1 VEWSSVVD
9 DLIFR
14 LLPLDGPP
22 NVLVFGEPEEV
33 ASGAAYALGRIRLPA
48 FMVSGAALVRRPPS
62 ASASGRVPLPAF
74 MVRGAARYSSAV
86 SRPLVGRVSAGWQV
100 ARQVEGGALARH
112 QDAAAAQ
119 AVNLARWQEA
129 VSLAAGVGTAWQDVQ
144 RAQATAGLRYQ
155 ATNQLEGA
163 TGFRHQE
170 ATRVRAG
177 GSVRWQAAV
186 ELATRPVGVRHQ
198 EANRLRQDLRS
209 RWQEVTSAQLAHRG
223 RFGAALQLDVGR
235 VTRWQAAMY
244 PLPGRSVVVPP
255 AVDPC
260 YVPST
265 TLVFDKRQ
273 RYSTTLIFIC
283 ERHTSPPGTGETVV
297 VPILEAYTVQNS
309 ITLVRLDSGEEI
321 EALAFSM
328 SLDADSWTWRWNA
341 TLPGSA
347 WPVIR
352 RGIHAAP
359 VDILATVNG
368 VPYRL
373 SATNCNRDR
382 RFPSTSVQVE
392 GKGRG
397 AMLDAPYAPT
407 LNHASAATRSV
418 EQLLNLAL
426 TYNGVSIGWG
436 VDFGL
441 MDWAVPGGTW
451 DFQGSY
457 IGAVLDIASAAG
469 AIVQPHR
476 TDATLRVM
484 PRYPAAPWNWNTLAP
499 DFVLPAAAMS
509 VEGIQLV
516 TRPDYNRVFAA
527 GTNSAGVLGQV
538 TRSGTAG
545 DSVAPMLTHALTTDV
560 NAVAQRGLAV
570 LSDTGAQAS
579 VSLSLQVRP
588 ETGVILPGAFVQ
600 YEDGAETHLGLVRA
614 TSVNWQRPV
623 LRQSITLET
632 HVEA

>member
-1 VEWSSVVD
+1 MALEPVGIRYQEAE
-9 DLIFR
+9 R
-14 LLPLDGPP
+14 L
-22 NVLVFGEPEEV
+22 
-33 ASGAAYALGRIRLPA
+33 
-48 FMVSGAALVRRPPS
+48 RRD
-62 ASASGRVPLPAF
+62 V
-74 MVRGAARYSSAV
+74 
-86 SRPLVGRVSAGWQV
+86 
-100 ARQVEGGALARH
+100 
-112 QDAAAAQ
+112 AAA
-119 AVNLARWQEA
+119 WQEA
-129 VSLAAGVGTAWQDVQ
+129 QRVQ
-144 RAQATAGLRYQ
+144 
-155 ATNQLEGA
+155 
-163 TGFRHQE
+163 
-170 ATRVRAG
+170 
-177 GSVRWQAAV
+177 
-186 ELATRPVGVRHQ
+186 VRH
-198 EANRLRQDLRS
+198 
-209 RWQEVTSAQLAHRG
+209 TG

-235 VTRWQAAMY
+235 VVRWQAAMY
-244 PLPGRSVVVPP
+244 PLPGRSVIVPP
-255 AVDPC
+255 EVDPC

-265 TLVFDKRQ
+265 TLVFGERQ

-283 ERHTSPPGTGETVV
+283 ERHQPSPGTGETVV
-297 VPILEAYTVQNS
+297 VPVLEAYTVQNS

-382 RFPSTSVQVE
+382 RFPSTRVQVE

-407 LNHASAATRSV
+407 LNHASTATRSV

-436 VDFGL
+436 VDFRL
-441 MDWAVPGGTW
+441 MDWTVPGGTW

-469 AIVQPHR
+469 AIVQPHAM
-476 TDATLRVM
+476 DATLRVL
-484 PRYPAAPWNWNTLAP
+484 PRYPAAPWNWSTLSP
-499 DFVLPAAAMS
+499 DFVLPAAAVS
-509 VEGIQLV
+509 VEGIQLL
-516 TRPDYNRVFAA
+516 TRPDYNRVFVA
-527 GTNSAGVLGQV
+527 GMNSAGVLGQV

-588 ETGVILPGAFVQ
+588 ETGVILPGAFVR
-600 YEDGAETHLGLVRA
+600 YEDGAETHLGLVRS

>member
-1 VEWSSVVD
+1 MVE
-9 DLIFR
+9 DLLFR
-14 LLPLDGPP
+14 QPPLDGPP
-22 NVLVFGEPEEV
+22 NVLVFGEPEEAV
-33 ASGAAYALGRIRLPA
+33 SGAAYALGSIPLPS
-48 FMVSGAALVRRPPS
+48 FMVSGAALVKRPPRVS
-62 ASASGRVPLPAF
+62 ATGGIPLPAF
-74 MVRGAARYSSAV
+74 MVRGAAKYSSAV
-86 SRPLVGRVSAGWQV
+86 SRPLMSRVSAGWQV
-100 ARQVEGGALARH
+100 ARQIEGGALARH
-112 QDAAAAQ
+112 QNATTAHAT
-119 AVNLARWQEA
+119 NLARWQKAAPLAGGVA
-129 VSLAAGVGTAWQDVQ
+129 VTWQDAQ
-144 RAQATAGLRYQ
+144 RARAAAALRYQ
-155 ATNQLEGA
+155 AVRQLETA
-163 TGFRHQE
+163 TSVRHQE

-177 GSVRWQAAV
+177 GSVPWQAAV
-186 ELATRPVGVRHQ
+186 QLATRPVGVRHQ
-198 EANRLRQDLRS
+198 EANRMRREVAA
-209 RWQEVTSAQLAHRG
+209 RWQQATSVQLAHRD

-235 VTRWQAAMY
+235 LTRWQAAMY
-244 PLPGRSVVVPP
+244 PLPGRSVIVPP
-255 AVDPC
+255 VVDPC

-265 TLVFDKRQ
+265 TLVFSERQ
-273 RYSTTLIFIC
+273 RYSTTLIFVC
-283 ERHTSPPGTGETVV
+283 ERHQPSPGTGETVV
-297 VPILEAYTVQNS
+297 VPVLEAYTVQNT

-382 RFPSTSVQVE
+382 RFPSTRVQVE

-516 TRPDYNRVFAA
+516 TRPDYNRVFVA

>member
-1 VEWSSVVD
+1 
-9 DLIFR
+9 
-14 LLPLDGPP
+14 
-22 NVLVFGEPEEV
+22 
-33 ASGAAYALGRIRLPA
+33 
-48 FMVSGAALVRRPPS
+48 M
-62 ASASGRVPLPAF
+62 
-74 MVRGAARYSSAV
+74 
-86 SRPLVGRVSAGWQV
+86 
-100 ARQVEGGALARH
+100 
-112 QDAAAAQ
+112 
-119 AVNLARWQEA
+119 
-129 VSLAAGVGTAWQDVQ
+129 
-144 RAQATAGLRYQ
+144 
-155 ATNQLEGA
+155 
-163 TGFRHQE
+163 
-170 ATRVRAG
+170 RVRAG
-177 GSVRWQAAV
+177 GSVHWQAAV
-186 ELATRPVGVRHQ
+186 QLAIRPVGVRHQ
-198 EANRLRQDLRS
+198 EANRMRREVAA
-209 RWQEVTSAQLAHRG
+209 RWQQATSVQLAHHD

-235 VTRWQAAMY
+235 LTRWQAAMY
-244 PLPGRSVVVPP
+244 PLPGRSVIVPP
-255 AVDPC
+255 VVDPC

-265 TLVFDKRQ
+265 TLIFSERQ
-273 RYSTTLIFIC
+273 RYSTTLIFVC
-283 ERHTSPPGTGETVV
+283 ERHQPSLGTGETVV
-297 VPILEAYTVQNS
+297 VPVLEAYTVQNS

-341 TLPGSA
+341 TLPGSE

-359 VDILATVNG
+359 LDILATVND

-382 RFPSTSVQVE
+382 RFPSTRVQVE

-407 LNHASAATRSV
+407 LNHASDATRSV
-418 EQLLNLAL
+418 KQLFNLAL

-516 TRPDYNRVFAA
+516 TRPDYNRVFVT

>member
-1 VEWSSVVD
+1 MVD

-14 LLPLDGPP
+14 RPPLDGPP

-33 ASGAAYALGRIRLPA
+33 ASGAAYALGRIPLPA
-48 FMVSGAALVRRPPS
+48 FMVSGSALVKRPPS
-62 ASASGRVPLPAF
+62 VLASGGIPLPAF
-74 MVRGAARYSSAV
+74 MVRGAAKYSSAV
-86 SRPLVGRVSAGWQV
+86 SRPLMSKVSASWQV
-100 ARQVEGGALARH
+100 AQQIEGGALTRH
-112 QDAAAAQ
+112 QSAASAHAS
-119 AVNLARWQEA
+119 NSARWQKAAPLAGGVA
-129 VSLAAGVGTAWQDVQ
+129 VAWQDAQ
-144 RAQATAGLRYQ
+144 RARASAALRYQ
-155 ATNQLEGA
+155 AAQRLESA
-163 TGFRHQE
+163 TSVRHQE
-170 ATRVRAG
+170 ATRARAAG
-177 GSVRWQAAV
+177 LVRWQAAV
-186 ELATRPVGVRHQ
+186 QLATRPVGALHQ
-198 EANRLRQDLRS
+198 EANRMRREVAAQ
-209 RWQEVTSAQLAHRG
+209 WQQAMGVQLSHRD

-235 VTRWQAAMY
+235 LTRWQAAMY
-244 PLPGRSVVVPP
+244 PLPGRSVIVPP
-255 AVDPC
+255 TGDPC

-265 TLVFDKRQ
+265 TLVFDARQ
-273 RYSTTLIFIC
+273 TYSTTLIFIC

-382 RFPSTSVQVE
+382 RFPSTKVQVE
-392 GKGRG
+392 GKGR
-397 AMLDAPYAPT
+397 AAVLDAPYAPT
-407 LNHASAATRSV
+407 LNHASAAARSV

-426 TYNGVSIGWG
+426 TFNGVSVGWG

-441 MDWAVPGGTW
+441 TDWAVPGGTW

-484 PRYPAAPWNWNTLAP
+484 PRYPAAPWNWNALSP
-499 DFVLPAAAMS
+499 DFVLPAAAVA
-509 VEGIQLV
+509 VEGIQLL
-516 TRPDYNRVFAA
+516 TRPDYNRVFVA
-527 GTNSAGVLGQV
+527 GTNGAGVLGQV

-545 DSVAPMLTHALTTDV
+545 DSVAPMVTHALTTHSD
-560 NAVAQRGLAV
+560 AVMQRGIAV

-588 ETGVILPGAFVQ
+588 ETGVILPGAFVR
-600 YEDGAETHLGLVRA
+600 YEEGAETHVGLVRS

>member
-1 VEWSSVVD
+1 VVD
-9 DLIFR
+9 DLLFR
-14 LLPLDGPP
+14 RLPLDGPP
-22 NVLVFGEPEEV
+22 NTLVFGEPDEPT
-33 ASGAAYALGRIRLPA
+33 SGAAYALGRI
-48 FMVSGAALVRRPPS
+48 
-62 ASASGRVPLPAF
+62 PLPAF
-74 MVRGAARYSSAV
+74 MVLGAVSATMPTPATASGAIPLPAFMVQGVTRYTSAV
-86 SRPLVGRVSAGWQV
+86 SRLLVGKVSAGWQV
-100 ARQVEGGALARH
+100 AAQIEGGAAAKHQVAAPARVGRASSWQSATPRATGLSTVW
-112 QDAAAAQ
+112 QDVRPVRAAAA
-119 AVNLARWQEA
+119 
-129 VSLAAGVGTAWQDVQ
+129 
-144 RAQATAGLRYQ
+144 LRYQ
-155 ATNQLEGA
+155 AAQELERA
-163 TGFRHQE
+163 TGMRHQE
-170 ATRVRAG
+170 ATRAR
-177 GSVRWQAAV
+177 STAA
-186 ELATRPVGVRHQ
+186 A
-198 EANRLRQDLRS
+198 
-209 RWQEVTSAQLAHRG
+209 RWQEAQRLAPAPVGIRYQETERMRNAVRARWQEAASAQAQHRD

-235 VTRWQAAMY
+235 VSRWQAAMY
-244 PLPGRSVVVPP
+244 PLPGRSVIVPP
-255 AVDPC
+255 VVDPC

-265 TLVFDKRQ
+265 TLVFSERQ
-273 RYSTTLIFIC
+273 RYSTTLIFVC
-283 ERHTSPPGTGETVV
+283 ERHQPSPGTGETVV
-297 VPILEAYTVQNS
+297 VPVLEAYTVQNS

-382 RFPSTSVQVE
+382 RFPSTKVQVE

-407 LNHASAATRSV
+407 LNHASAATRSI

-441 MDWAVPGGTW
+441 MDWTVPGGTW

-516 TRPDYNRVFAA
+516 TRPDYNRVFVA

-545 DSVAPMLTHALTTDV
+545 DGVAPMLTHALTTDV

>member
-1 VEWSSVVD
+1 MVD

-14 LLPLDGPP
+14 QAPFDGPP
-22 NVLVFGEPEEV
+22 NILVFGEPDEPS
-33 ASGAAYALGRIRLPA
+33 SGAAFALGRI
-48 FMVSGAALVRRPPS
+48 
-62 ASASGRVPLPAF
+62 PLPGFFTSGGLVATMPPLATAAGRLSLPVF
-74 MVRGAARYSSAV
+74 MARGVSKYSSAV
-86 SRPLVGRVSAGWQV
+86 SRPLVGKVSSRWQV
-100 ARQVEGGALARH
+100 AAQIEGRAVAKHQSAERARAGSVSRWQRAEQRAGGVSTAWQDTLHARTAALARH
-112 QDAAAAQ
+112 QAARQFEAGAGLRYQGAVQARSNAA
-119 AVNLARWQEA
+119 ARWQEA
-129 VSLAAGVGTAWQDVQ
+129 QRLALAPVGIRYQEAERLRRDAAAAWQEAHSVQ
-144 RAQATAGLRYQ
+144 
-155 ATNQLEGA
+155 
-163 TGFRHQE
+163 
-170 ATRVRAG
+170 
-177 GSVRWQAAV
+177 
-186 ELATRPVGVRHQ
+186 VRH
-198 EANRLRQDLRS
+198 AD
-209 RWQEVTSAQLAHRG
+209 

-235 VTRWQAAMY
+235 VVRWQAAMY
-244 PLPGRSVVVPP
+244 PLPGRSVIVPP
-255 AVDPC
+255 VVDPC

-265 TLVFDKRQ
+265 ALVFSERQ

-283 ERHTSPPGTGETVV
+283 ERHQPSPGTGETVV
-297 VPILEAYTVQNS
+297 VPVLEAYTVQNS

-382 RFPSTSVQVE
+382 RFPSTRVQVE

-441 MDWAVPGGTW
+441 LDWTVPGGTW

-469 AIVQPHR
+469 AIVQPHA

-484 PRYPAAPWNWNTLAP
+484 PRYPAAPWNWNTLSP
-499 DFVLPAAAMS
+499 DFVLPAAAVS
-509 VEGIQLV
+509 VEGIQLL
-516 TRPDYNRVFAA
+516 TRPDYNRVFVA
-527 GTNSAGVLGQV
+527 GMNKDGVLGQV
-538 TRSGTAG
+538 TRSSTAG

-588 ETGVILPGAFVQ
+588 ETGVILPGAFVR
-600 YEDGAETHLGLVRA
+600 YEDGAETHLGLVRS

>member
-1 VEWSSVVD
+1 VVD
-9 DLIFR
+9 DFIFR
-14 LLPLDGPP
+14 RPPLDGPP
-22 NVLVFGEPEEV
+22 NVLVFGEPEEA
-33 ASGAAYALGRIRLPA
+33 ASGAAYALGRIPLPG
-48 FMVSGAALVRRPPS
+48 FMVSGAVLVKRPPS
-62 ASASGRVPLPAF
+62 ASASGGIPLPAF
-74 MVRGAARYSSAV
+74 MVRGAAKYSSAV
-86 SRPLVGRVSAGWQV
+86 SRPLMGKVSAGWQV
-100 ARQVEGGALARH
+100 AQQIEGGVLAQH
-112 QDAAAAQ
+112 QNATPAHAT
-119 AVNLARWQEA
+119 NLARWQNA
-129 VSLAAGVGTAWQDVQ
+129 VPLAGGAAVAWQDAQ
-144 RAQATAGLRYQ
+144 RARAAASVRYQ
-155 ATNQLEGA
+155 AAKQLETSTA
-163 TGFRHQE
+163 IRHQE

-177 GSVRWQAAV
+177 GSVRWEAAV
-186 ELATRPVGVRHQ
+186 QLATRPVGVRHQ
-198 EANRLRQDLRS
+198 EANRMRRELGA
-209 RWQEVTSAQLAHRG
+209 RWQEASRVQIAHRD
-223 RFGAALQLDVGR
+223 RFGAALQLDVGGL
-235 VTRWQAAMY
+235 TRWQAAMH
-244 PLPGRSVVVPP
+244 PLPGRSVITPP
-255 AVDPC
+255 IGEPC

-265 TLVFDKRQ
+265 TLVFDARQ
-273 RYSTTLIFIC
+273 TYSTTLIFIC
-283 ERHTSPPGTGETVV
+283 ERHTSPPGTGETVI
-297 VPILEAYTVQNS
+297 VPILETYTVQNS

-373 SATNCNRDR
+373 SATDCSRDR
-382 RFPSTSVQVE
+382 RFAGNRVQVQ

-407 LNHASAATRSV
+407 LNHASAAARSV

-426 TYNGVSIGWG
+426 TVNGVSIGWG
-436 VDFGL
+436 IDFGL
-441 MDWAVPGGTW
+441 TDWAVPGGTW

-469 AIVQPHR
+469 AVVQPHR

-484 PRYPAAPWNWNTLAP
+484 PRYPAAPWNWNTLSP
-499 DFVLPAAAMS
+499 DFVLPAAAMA
-509 VEGIQLV
+509 VEGIQLL
-516 TRPDYNRVFAA
+516 TRPDYNRVFVA
-527 GTNSAGVLGQV
+527 GTNGAGVLGQV

-545 DSVAPMLTHALTTDV
+545 DSVAPMVTHALTTHSD
-560 NAVAQRGLAV
+560 AVMQRGIAV
-570 LSDTGAQAS
+570 LSGTGAQAS

-588 ETGVILPGAFVQ
+588 ETGVILPGAFVR
-600 YEDGAETHLGLVRA
+600 YEDGAETHVGLVRS

>member
-1 VEWSSVVD
+1 M
-9 DLIFR
+9 
-14 LLPLDGPP
+14 
-22 NVLVFGEPEEV
+22 LVFGEPEEA
-33 ASGAAYALGRIRLPA
+33 ASGAAYALGRIPLPA
-48 FMVSGAALVRRPPS
+48 FMVSGDALVKRPPS
-62 ASASGRVPLPAF
+62 VLASGGIPLPAF
-74 MVRGAARYSSAV
+74 MVRGTAKYSSAV
-86 SRPLVGRVSAGWQV
+86 SRPLMSKVSAGWQV
-100 ARQVEGGALARH
+100 ARQIEGGALARH
-112 QDAAAAQ
+112 QNSTTAHAS
-119 AVNLARWQEA
+119 NLARWQKAAPLAGSVA
-129 VSLAAGVGTAWQDVQ
+129 VNWQDAQ
-144 RAQATAGLRYQ
+144 RARAAAALRYQ
-155 ATNQLEGA
+155 AARQLEAA
-163 TGFRHQE
+163 TSVRHQE

-186 ELATRPVGVRHQ
+186 QLATRPLGVRHQ
-198 EANRLRQDLRS
+198 EANRMRREVAA
-209 RWQEVTSAQLAHRG
+209 RWQQATSVQLAHRD
-223 RFGAALQLDVGR
+223 RFGAALQLDVGS
-235 VTRWQAAMY
+235 VSRWQAAMY
-244 PLPGRSVVVPP
+244 PLPGRSVIVPP
-255 AVDPC
+255 VVDPC

-265 TLVFDKRQ
+265 TLVFSERQ
-273 RYSTTLIFIC
+273 RYSTTLIFVC
-283 ERHTSPPGTGETVV
+283 ERHQPSPGTGETVV
-297 VPILEAYTVQNS
+297 VPVLEAYTVQNS

-382 RFPSTSVQVE
+382 RFPSTKVQVE

-509 VEGIQLV
+509 VEGIQLL
-516 TRPDYNRVFAA
+516 TRPDYNRVFVA